1 MAKVPTWKSR
11 AKRSTNESGKDGIA
25 EREPK
30 KGRKGANK
38 AKDGETV
45 VDAIA
50 ESTGEPSSSGGGKGS
65 GKQNRRRRRTNAG
78 LKPAPLKSKDDAMI
92 HVLNVQSRLLVSLS
106 GQVRML
112 SGLLLT
118 TIIMLKADEPAA
130 SALAEQE
137 HFKSALIELRNK
149 DENSMSDSAPLPA
162 PQGHLDRCC
171 KKSSER

>member
-1 MAKVPTWKSR
+1 
-11 AKRSTNESGKDGIA
+11 
-25 EREPK
+25 
-30 KGRKGANK
+30 
-38 AKDGETV
+38 
-45 VDAIA
+45 
-50 ESTGEPSSSGGGKGS
+50 
-65 GKQNRRRRRTNAG
+65 
-78 LKPAPLKSKDDAMI
+78 MI

-162 PQGHLDRCC
+162 PHLQIFHSFVEALAKVPDIGGSARSVIESWLLEIEEDDSTAPAKIQDQCQSFQC
-171 KKSSER
+171 FNIQATTDKVRLQIAMTTGDPPLRHFKCGP